1 MTENLLSLDTQSSSE
16 LAAIVA
22 QMDPD
27 LEYIRDLH
35 AAASSC
41 RTLLVKR
48 NGEECTFKIRK
59 LSRNM
64 WDDTYFYYEISALR
78 RTAERRVPGVPLL
91 LAEYKDDQFHAIAKS
106 FVHGTPGNAI
116 DSNKLLADAGFIARL
131 DALYLKLHLAG
142 IAKIHFLPRKIVIG
156 DDGEITL
163 VDLSTCLV
171 NTECGIQLFVQAMRD
186 DSRFITRLERKLKH

>member
-1 MTENLLSLDTQSSSE
+1 MTENLLSLNTQSDSE
-16 LAAIVA
+16 LAAIVH

-48 NGEECTFKIRK
+48 KGEDCTFKIRK

-64 WDDTYFYYEISALR
+64 WDDTYFYYEISALH
-78 RTAERRVPGVPLL
+78 RTAERHLSGVPLL

-106 FVHGTPGNAI
+106 FAHGTPGNAL
-116 DSNKLLADAGFIARL
+116 DRDELLADAEFIAKL

-142 IAKIHFLPRKIVIG
+142 IAKINFLPRKIVIG
-156 DDGEITL
+156 EDGEITL
-163 VDLSTCLV
+163 VDLSSCLV
-171 NTECGIQLFVQAMRD
+171 NTECGIQLFAQAMRD
-186 DSRFITRLERKLKH
+186 DSRFITKLERKLKH